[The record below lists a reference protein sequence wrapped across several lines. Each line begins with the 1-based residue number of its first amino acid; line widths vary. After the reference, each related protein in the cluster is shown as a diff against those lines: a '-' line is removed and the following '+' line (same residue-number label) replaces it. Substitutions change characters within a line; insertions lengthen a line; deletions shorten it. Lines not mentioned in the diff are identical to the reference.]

1 MELLCTF
8 WFSKNYWDQFNFP
21 GFPPFFND
29 VIKRPIYIYFWP
41 HCSIF
46 ERVPKR
52 GCCATSPSKSS
63 SFALMLSRT
72 LEAACRGSLLFYSNK
87 PSRKE
92 KLDITSL
99 VFSEIFVELSVSCM
113 LLAFLRPCMEADV
126 DDDVASCHR
135 PTTTEKRLS
144 LRSLQSILV
153 GQTLNTWST
162 ILKKIWKKGLQ
173 KR

>member
-1 MELLCTF
+1 
-8 WFSKNYWDQFNFP
+8 
-21 GFPPFFND
+21 
-29 VIKRPIYIYFWP
+29 
-41 HCSIF
+41 
-46 ERVPKR
+46 
-52 GCCATSPSKSS
+52 
-63 SFALMLSRT
+63 MLSRT

-162 ILKKIWKKGLQ
+162 ILKKIGKKVFKKGKKYHIFDVMDTVVLNLL
-173 KR
+173 KLERNIKMEKSSSRNRPFFLF

>member
-1 MELLCTF
+1 MIRNYCIHFDFQKTIGINSISRDF
-8 WFSKNYWDQFNFP
+8 HPFSMTSS
-21 GFPPFFND
+21 ND
-29 VIKRPIYIYFWP
+29 PYTSIFGL

-72 LEAACRGSLLFYSNK
+72 LEAACRGLLLFYSNK

-162 ILKKIWKKGLQ
+162 ILKKI
-173 KR
+173 